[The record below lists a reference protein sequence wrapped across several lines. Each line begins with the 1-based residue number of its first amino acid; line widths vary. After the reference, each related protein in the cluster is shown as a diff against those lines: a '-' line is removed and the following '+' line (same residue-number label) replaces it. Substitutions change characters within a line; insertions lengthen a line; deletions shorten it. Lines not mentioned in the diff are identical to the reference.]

1 MMMMRI
7 ILMMNMVINIKLSNY
22 DCLSLYLLNMYNCL
36 IFTLLLCI
44 FYSYNAFFVYLYTH
58 ITLINNI
65 LLMLH
70 STRDYKDVVESV
82 RQEVNINDSGMEMVI
97 GVIDLCLHA
106 DYYVDATKQAS
117 W

>member
-1 MMMMRI
+1 
-7 ILMMNMVINIKLSNY
+7 
-22 DCLSLYLLNMYNCL
+22 
-36 IFTLLLCI
+36 
-44 FYSYNAFFVYLYTH
+44 
-58 ITLINNI
+58 
-65 LLMLH
+65 MLH